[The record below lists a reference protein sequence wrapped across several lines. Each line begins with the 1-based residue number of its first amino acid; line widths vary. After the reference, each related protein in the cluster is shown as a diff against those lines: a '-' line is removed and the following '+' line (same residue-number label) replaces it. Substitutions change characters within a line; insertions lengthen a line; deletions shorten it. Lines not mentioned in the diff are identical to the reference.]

1 MSKQLPKT
9 LLEWKE
15 SVGGFSAGQIQRA
28 IHYHFH
34 PLRDVDP
41 WYKERGLTVDLV
53 RRNAVRMCES
63 VPDDYVTKEHPWYPK
78 YPQPASRF
86 CKICQGKADIYT
98 DCECKHYPPADPNC
112 KECCKIGF
120 LEFRVPGTL
129 YSEFIDCTCRGG
141 PGRAGVRKRL
151 AEYEAALAAKGVTA

>member
-1 MSKQLPKT
+1 MIKQLPKT

-78 YPQPASRF
+78 YPQPASRY

-98 DCECKHYPPADPNC
+98 DCRVQTLPARRPQLSGMLQN
-112 KECCKIGF
+112 
-120 LEFRVPGTL
+120 RVSCIPG
-129 YSEFIDCTCRGG
+129 
-141 PGRAGVRKRL
+141 AGN
-151 AEYEAALAAKGVTA
+151 AI